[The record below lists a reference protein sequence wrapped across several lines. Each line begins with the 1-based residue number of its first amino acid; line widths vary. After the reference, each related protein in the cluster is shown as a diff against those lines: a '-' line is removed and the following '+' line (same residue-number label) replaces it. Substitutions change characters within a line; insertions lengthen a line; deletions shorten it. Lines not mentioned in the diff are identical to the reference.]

1 MSQTDWLDLFDTWAG
16 GEWML
21 IPEDEFEKLM
31 TDLEEG
37 LRGSGYSSPLPSPTN
52 SHGGQAPRLMSQDDK
67 PSACNELERAS

>member
-31 TDLEEG
+31 ADLEEG
-37 LRGSGYSSPLPSPTN
+37 LRGSGYSSPPSFPFKL
-52 SHGGQAPRLMSQDDK
+52 SWGSSP
-67 PSACNELERAS
+67 PSDGSDSKS